1 MTYLAW
7 LGIVRLQVARASG
20 FLLAVLLLL
29 FGSGPLEAQV
39 LVPRIVNWDTY
50 FRIDWQAAPRD
61 GRVVVRGFIIS
72 VNKYGARWMQ
82 LLIDGRDAHGQV
94 VDQNLV
100 WVPSEF
106 PQGGRVYFEALV
118 APAAN
123 YKVSVFAYEPPPR
136 P

>member
-1 MTYLAW
+1 MRRSDA
-7 LGIVRLQVARASG
+7 ARASG
-20 FLLAVLLLL
+20 LLLTVLLLP
-29 FGSGPLEAQV
+29 FGGGLEAQT
-39 LVPRIVNWDTY
+39 LVPRIINWDTY
-50 FRIDWQAAPRD
+50 FRIDWQAAPRN
-61 GRVVVRGFIIS
+61 GRVVVSGFIIS

-82 LLIDGRDAHGQV
+82 LLIDGRDANGQI

-106 PQGGRVYFEALV
+106 PQGGRAYFEALV
-118 APAAN
+118 GPAAD

>member
-1 MTYLAW
+1 MKYL
-7 LGIVRLQVARASG
+7 LGA
-20 FLLAVLLLL
+20 LLLL
-29 FGSGPLEAQV
+29 LVGTGTAGAQARLEPMVVDQEQAQA

-50 FRIDWQAAPRD
+50 FRIDWQAAPRN
-61 GRVVVRGFIIS
+61 GRVVVSGFIIS

-82 LLIDGRDAHGQV
+82 LLIDGRDARGQL
-94 VDQNLV
+94 VDQSLV

-106 PQGGRVYFEALV
+106 PQGGRAYFEALV
-118 APAAN
+118 TPAAH